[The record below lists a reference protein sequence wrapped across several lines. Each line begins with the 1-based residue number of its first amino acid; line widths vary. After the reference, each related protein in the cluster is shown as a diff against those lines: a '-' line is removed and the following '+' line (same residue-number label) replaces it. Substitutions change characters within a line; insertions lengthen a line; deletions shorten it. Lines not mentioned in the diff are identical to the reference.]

1 MDILGFEVF
10 PSILIG
16 CVYLAGGYLLVV
28 GPLRRR
34 FGWMEEGPSR
44 WRVASWMTAVAIIFL
59 ALNGPL
65 HALSDNFLFSAHMVQ
80 HMLLMLIMP
89 PLLILGLPPR
99 LVQRAVERRWVLR
112 AGRFLT
118 HPVFAFTA
126 YNVVFIGWH
135 FPDMYN
141 WALMDHTVHIAQ
153 HLMFMGVAVMM
164 WWPVFN
170 PAPKLER
177 IPTGPLLMV
186 YVFAFGIPSTAVS
199 AFITLSD
206 DVFYSWYAAAPRV
219 IGLSP
224 LDDQRLGGLIMWIPG
239 MLIFWLAISIVFFRW
254 NKDEFREWKDEA
266 EAFDAATLTNPPSA
280 TEAAKPEKLAEPEGT
295 AAS

>member
-1 MDILGFEVF
+1 MDIFGFEIS

-16 CVYLAGGYLLVV
+16 CVYLAGGYLLAV

-34 FGWMEEGPSR
+34 YGWAPEGPSR
-44 WRVASWMTAVAIIFL
+44 WRRGSYLGAVGIIFL

-65 HALSDNFLFSAHMVQ
+65 HTLSDDFLFSAHMVQ

-89 PLLILGLPPR
+89 PFLILGLQPE
-99 LVQRAVERRWVLR
+99 LVQRAVEERWVYR
-112 AGRFLT
+112 AGRLLT
-118 HPVFAFTA
+118 HPLFAFTA

-135 FPDMYN
+135 FPEMYN
-141 WALMDHTVHIAQ
+141 WALMNHNVHILQ
-153 HLMFMGVAVMM
+153 HLMFMAVAVMM

-177 IPTGPLLMV
+177 IPTGPLLMI

-206 DVFYSWYAAAPRV
+206 DVFYSWYAAAPRIV
-219 IGLSP
+219 GLSP

-239 MLIFWLAISIVFFRW
+239 MLIFWTAISIVFFRW
-254 NKDEFREWKDEA
+254 NKDEFRGWKEEA
-266 EAFDAATLTNPPSA
+266 EAFR
-280 TEAAKPEKLAEPEGT
+280 EAR
-295 AAS
+295 